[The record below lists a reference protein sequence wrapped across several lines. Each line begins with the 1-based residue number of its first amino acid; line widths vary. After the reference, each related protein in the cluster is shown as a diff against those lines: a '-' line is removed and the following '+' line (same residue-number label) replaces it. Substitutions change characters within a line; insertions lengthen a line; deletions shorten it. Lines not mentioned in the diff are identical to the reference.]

1 LVIAGLTVVDPAV
14 AIAIAIVILGEASEA
29 GVLQI
34 IGFTGSGIV
43 AAVGV
48 VMLARVHPQLN
59 DQEA

>member
-1 LVIAGLTVVDPAV
+1 
-14 AIAIAIVILGEASEA
+14 VILGEASEA
-29 GVLQI
+29 GIVQI
-34 IGFTGSGIV
+34 LGFVASGIV